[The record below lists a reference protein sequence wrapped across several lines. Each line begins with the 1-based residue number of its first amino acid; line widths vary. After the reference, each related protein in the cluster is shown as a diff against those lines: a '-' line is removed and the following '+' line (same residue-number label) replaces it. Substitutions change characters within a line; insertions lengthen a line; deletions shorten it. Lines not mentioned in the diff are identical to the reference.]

1 MSDPHPSVIPV
12 CVVIPPRVL
21 LLDVAGPIEVLRKAN
36 LLQSR
41 VRFAVSFVGP
51 RAFAHSSIGLDVGG
65 IAPLPDEVA
74 DGATVVIAG
83 SAGRPAD
90 AAPGDREQDQADE
103 AAIIAWLARTIRP
116 GVRLVSICSGALVAA
131 RAGLLDGY
139 SCTTHHGITQQLS
152 GLAPKARVLENRL
165 YVEDGERLTSAGIT
179 AGIDLM
185 LHVVAQA
192 AGHAIALSIARY
204 LVVNLRRGGADPQ
217 LSPFLEGRN
226 HMHPV
231 VHRAQDAV
239 AADPS
244 REWSVEALAQ
254 VAAASTRNLSRLF
267 NEHTG
272 MSITE
277 YVNRMRIALARELLA
292 GSRLDIEAIAERAGF
307 ASSRQFRRAWN
318 RFHPAPPSRSR
329 TADAMSN

>member
-1 MSDPHPSVIPV
+1 MSNPEPEIIAVH
-12 CVVIPPRVL
+12 VVIPPRVL
-21 LLDVAGPIEVLRKAN
+21 LLDVAGPLEVLRKAN
-36 LLQSR
+36 LVQSNI
-41 VRFAVSFVGP
+41 RFAVSYVGP
-51 RAFAHSSIGLDVGG
+51 QASAHSSIGLDVGG

-74 DGATVVIAG
+74 DGAMVVIAG
-83 SAGRPAD
+83 SADHPAD
-90 AAPGDREQDQADE
+90 AAPGDKDRDEADE
-103 AAIIAWLARTIRP
+103 AAIVAWLRRSIRP
-116 GVRLVSICSGALVAA
+116 GIRLVSICSGALVAA
-131 RAGLLDGY
+131 RAGLLDGCA
-139 SCTTHHGITQQLS
+139 CTTHHAITQE
-152 GLAPKARVLENRL
+152 LAMVAPLARVLDNRL

-185 LHVVAQA
+185 LHIVAQA
-192 AGHAIALSIARY
+192 AGHATALAVARY
-204 LVVNLRRGGADPQ
+204 LVVYLRRGGADPQ
-217 LSPFLEGRN
+217 LSPWLEGRN
-226 HMHPV
+226 HMHPA

-254 VAAASTRNLSRLF
+254 VAAASSRNLSRLF

-272 MSITE
+272 MSVTE

-329 TADAMSN
+329 AVNSAAN